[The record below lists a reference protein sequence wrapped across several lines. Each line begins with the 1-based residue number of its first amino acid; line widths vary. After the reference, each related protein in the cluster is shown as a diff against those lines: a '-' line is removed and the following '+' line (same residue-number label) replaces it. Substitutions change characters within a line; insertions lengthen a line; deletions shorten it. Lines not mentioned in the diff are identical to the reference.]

1 MLKHTDQKQC
11 MEAWIYFGCGSR
23 GRAHNGDGAWAAG
36 SQSRKLSG
44 HISSPTQKTAG
55 ELEVGRG
62 HKPSQHAASSPGKQL
77 WRCRIS
83 PFPVSLLWGWKHC
96 NQYPYSQVL
105 SIKVWIKGNTAP
117 KVWQISKLCPSQDL
131 VLTFMSTAETC
142 VLSPFLPVLG
152 IIFKQ
157 VSWCIVNMT
166 MYIWSVFFERFWCM
180 WCSLQLGNC
189 LNKASSL
196 LLVKVSSWLCNP
208 AMCLTL
214 SLR

>member
-1 MLKHTDQKQC
+1 MVMGHGQQ
-11 MEAWIYFGCGSR
+11 AAR
-23 GRAHNGDGAWAAG
+23 AG
-36 SQSRKLSG
+36 SWAV
-44 HISSPTQKTAG
+44 ISP
-55 ELEVGRG
+55 VPHR
-62 HKPSQHAASSPGKQL
+62 KQL
-77 WRCRIS
+77 VNWRWGEAINPHS
-83 PFPVSLLWGWKHC
+83 MLPQILVSSYGGTGFPPFLCHYCEAENTVTNIFTAKS
-96 NQYPYSQVL
+96 YPL
-105 SIKVWIKGNTAP
+105 KVWIKGNTAP

-189 LNKASSL
+189 LNEASSL